1 MATTL
6 PRRPGRA
13 REAGRSDVRVEG
25 RHTLA
30 ADARDGV
37 WNLLYDPATFQN
49 ILPGVESFEAISA
62 HEFRIVL
69 RLRIGQIV
77 NHFTGTLWLDGV
89 TPLTGF
95 DFQADGE
102 SGSGLIHGRGGD
114 FIWKTPRLTTPPSA
128 TRSTSEVDGPLQ
140 SANDRV
146 LTTTAR
152 AFARR
157 ALEAL
162 ERQLALRTRV
172 YTTVVPPPALDLA
185 TRTTEARLGA
195 ARRLAAMLG
204 ILLFVVL
211 LQRVLAQRPAPPA
224 SAPLALID
232 PLPASGDEPAP

>member
-1 MATTL
+1 M
-6 PRRPGRA
+6 
-13 REAGRSDVRVEG
+13 RVEG

-30 ADARDGV
+30 ADRETV

-62 HEFRIVL
+62 REFRIVL

-77 NHFTGTLWLDGV
+77 DHFTGTLWLDGV
-89 TPLTGF
+89 MPLTGF

-102 SGSGLIHGRGGD
+102 SGSGLIHGRGRVYLEDAAASDTVLCYEVD
-114 FIWKTPRLTTPPSA
+114 F
-128 TRSTSEVDGPLQ
+128 EVDGPLQ

-157 ALEAL
+157 TLEAL

-172 YTTVVPPPALDLA
+172 YTTAVLPPALDRA

-195 ARRLAAMLG
+195 ARQLAAMLG
-204 ILLFVVL
+204 ILLFVVFL
-211 LQRVLAQRPAPPA
+211 RRVLSQRQAPPAPPVLA
-224 SAPLALID
+224 DLLLAP
-232 PLPASGDEPAP
+232 GDEPAP

>member
-1 MATTL
+1 M
-6 PRRPGRA
+6 
-13 REAGRSDVRVEG
+13 RVEG

-30 ADARDGV
+30 ADRETV
-37 WNLLYDPATFQN
+37 WNLLYDSATFQN

-77 NHFTGTLWLDGV
+77 DHFTGTLWLDGV

-102 SGSGLIHGRGGD
+102 SGSGLIHGRGRVYLEDAAANDTALCYEVD
-114 FIWKTPRLTTPPSA
+114 F
-128 TRSTSEVDGPLQ
+128 EVDGPLQ

-157 ALEAL
+157 TLEAL

-185 TRTTEARLGA
+185 TRTTEARLSA

-224 SAPLALID
+224 SAPLVLID

>member
-1 MATTL
+1 M
-6 PRRPGRA
+6 
-13 REAGRSDVRVEG
+13 RVEG

-30 ADARDGV
+30 ADHETV
-37 WNLLYDPATFQN
+37 WNVLYDPATFQN

-62 HEFRIVL
+62 HEFRVVL

-77 NHFTGTLWLDGV
+77 DHFTGTLWLDDV
-89 TPLTGF
+89 MPLTGF

-102 SGSGLIHGRGGD
+102 SSSGLIHGRGRVYLEDAAAGEAVLCYEVD
-114 FIWKTPRLTTPPSA
+114 F
-128 TRSTSEVDGPLQ
+128 EVDGPLQ
-140 SANDRV
+140 NANDRV

-157 ALEAL
+157 TLEAL

-172 YTTVVPPPALDLA
+172 YTTAVPPPALDLA

-204 ILLFVVL
+204 ILLFVVFL
-211 LQRVLAQRPAPPA
+211 RRVLAQRPAPLTPA
-224 SAPLALID
+224 PMVPADL
-232 PLPASGDEPAP
+232 LPASGDEPAP